1 MTIELLPLN
10 CPWSNFLPPT
20 MQFCERNLCSYIT
33 TPANTWSNIA
43 YIIIGSYLFFKKK
56 GNTPTYLVLF
66 PIAAI
71 STGIASFLYHASF
84 TFLFQFFDLSS
95 MYFFSSLL
103 VVLNWHRL
111 NGINDKKIFYIF
123 IVLIFFS
130 MSLLLIFK
138 SIGVFIFGLHLV
150 TAIFLEFKIFR
161 REKSLRS
168 AHQSFSFVYYRN
180 FLLAISCFIIAFLI
194 WILDFKRII
203 CDPENHILQGHAIW
217 HILTAFCYL
226 FLYRFYDEI
235 RSV

>member
-71 STGIASFLYHASF
+71 LTGIASFLYHASF

-161 REKSLRS
+161 REKSLS
-168 AHQSFSFVYYRN
+168 
-180 FLLAISCFIIAFLI
+180 LLILIIAFLI

>member
-71 STGIASFLYHASF
+71 LTGI
-84 TFLFQFFDLSS
+84 
-95 MYFFSSLL
+95 
-103 VVLNWHRL
+103 VLNWHRL